1 MDPQYSDVHVGID
14 GGQNML
20 KLGVTITNKEDSD
33 ETGGYRIHSSSQ
45 YKNV

>member
-33 ETGGYRIHSSSQ
+33 ETGRSKYSQ
-45 YKNV
+45 VKK